1 MGDDAWV
8 NPASNM
14 PLIGIR
20 TSSLSVDEALDAVAD
35 PAAGA
40 VAVFIGTV
48 RDHDGGREG
57 VTALSYSAHPSAV
70 DGLQQ
75 IAEVVQ
81 AQQGV
86 CGVAAMHRVG
96 DLAIGDRAVVC
107 AVSAEHRA
115 QAFDGARQLI
125 EECKAKVPIW
135 KQQHFLEGGHTWVG
149 L

>member
-1 MGDDAWV
+1 MGDDAPV
-8 NPASNM
+8 TPAENV

-20 TSSLSVDEALDAVAD
+20 STPLSVDEALDAVAG
-35 PAAGA
+35 PKAGA

-57 VTALSYSAHPSAV
+57 VTALKYSAHPSALE
-70 DGLQQ
+70 GLRQ
-75 IAEVVQ
+75 IADVVAAQ
-81 AQQGV
+81 AGV

-96 DLAIGDRAVVC
+96 ELAIGDRAVVC

-115 QAFDGARQLI
+115 QAFAGARQLI
-125 EECKAKVPIW
+125 EECKAQVPIW
-135 KQQHFLEGGHTWVG
+135 KQQHFSDGDYTWVG

>member
-1 MGDDAWV
+1 MT
-8 NPASNM
+8 PAAHA

-20 TSSLSVDEALDAVAD
+20 STPLSVDEALDAVAD
-35 PAAGA
+35 PKAGA

-57 VTALSYSAHPSAV
+57 VTALNYTAHPNAV
-70 DGLQQ
+70 HGLQE
-75 IAEVVQ
+75 IADVV
-81 AQQGV
+81 AALPGV

-96 DLAIGDRAVVC
+96 ELAIGDRAVVC
-107 AVSAEHRA
+107 AVSAEHRG

-125 EECKAKVPIW
+125 EECKAQVPIW
-135 KQQHFLEGGHTWVG
+135 KQQHFAEGDHTWVG